1 MSDPPIRPKEIP
13 MKHLLS
19 LLALVL
25 ATAFSLPAAADH
37 LDGVVALTADDIA
50 AVAKVKSMPEHH
62 VMLYF
67 GDHLN

>member
-1 MSDPPIRPKEIP
+1 MRR
-13 MKHLLS
+13 MLS
-19 LLALVL
+19 LFAFVL

-37 LDGVVALTADDIA
+37 LDGVVPLAKDDIA
-50 AVAKVKSMPEHH
+50 AVAQIKAARERH